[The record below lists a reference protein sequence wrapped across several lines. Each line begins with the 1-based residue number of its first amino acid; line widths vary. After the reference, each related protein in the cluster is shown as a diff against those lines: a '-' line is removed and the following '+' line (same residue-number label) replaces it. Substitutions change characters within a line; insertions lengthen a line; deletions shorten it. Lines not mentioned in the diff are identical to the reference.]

1 MSMTLEQ
8 AILYNVIGVEILS
21 DMDLSSRKYT

>member
-21 DMDLSSRKYT
+21 DMDLSSREYT